1 MVALDFT
8 FSLFIM
14 TRRFVSTLAV
24 GAAALLG
31 ACSKEAPVQ
40 RVVDPARVVSVTHVA
55 RVAFGSTT
63 TASGLLVAREEAA
76 VGVEQ
81 AGVRVLRV
89 FVEEGARVKAG
100 QPLAVLDDTLLR
112 ERLIQAQAQADNAKS
127 EADRVEGLDGT
138 GVMSDE
144 DIGKRRSQAR
154 VAQAQLREL
163 QAQVGQMT
171 VRAPVSGTVIERTAR
186 PGSLS
191 GGEPMFRV
199 ARDNLFEL
207 EAELPEASILRI
219 VERQKVKVTL
229 ADGKE
234 FDGVVRSIGPR
245 IDPQTKLGRVRVS
258 LPADRVLR
266 VGGFASATF
275 MGRPVPVAV
284 VPEKAVQFEASGPL
298 VTVIGADSLA
308 RRIPVKTGQRS
319 GGLVELVEG
328 PPVGTQVALAGGAFL
343 LDGDQVKTE
352 IAESSATLTGTPEK

>member
-1 MVALDFT
+1 MVGLGFT

-14 TRRFVSTLAV
+14 TRRLVSILAV
-24 GAAALLG
+24 GAATFLG

-40 RVVDPARVVSVTHVA
+40 RIPDPARIVSVTYVA
-55 RVAFGSTT
+55 RVALSATT

-100 QPLAVLDDTLLR
+100 QPLAMLDDTLLR
-112 ERLIQAQAQADNAKS
+112 ERLVQARAQADNARS

-144 DIGKRRSQAR
+144 DIGKRRSQSR

-163 QAQVGQMT
+163 QAQAGQMT
-171 VRAPVSGTVIERTAR
+171 VRAPVSGTVIERTVR

-199 ARDNLFEL
+199 ARDNLVEL
-207 EAELPEASILRI
+207 EAELPEASMLSI
-219 VERQKVKVTL
+219 VERQPVKVTL

-234 FDGVVRSIGPR
+234 FEGIVRLISPR
-245 IDPQTKLGRVRVS
+245 IDPKTKLGRIRVS
-258 LPADRVLR
+258 LPADRGLR
-266 VGGFASATF
+266 VGGFARAIF
-275 MGRPVPVAV
+275 MSRAVSVAV

-298 VTVIGADSLA
+298 VTVIGNDNRT
-308 RRIPVKTGQRS
+308 RRMPVKTGQRS
-319 GGLVELVEG
+319 GGLVELVQG
-328 PPVGTQVALAGGAFL
+328 PPIGTQVALAGGAFL
-343 LDGDQVKTE
+343 LDGDQVKPE
-352 IAESSATLTGTPEK
+352 VSESPAAFTGTLEK